1 MQHSLIKKIGLS
13 KEKDG
18 LCESLEGE
26 VYIVF
31 FFFLRHKL
39 VLDITIKLNF
49 LVIEAILITWK
60 RANWFFVDNFNMF

>member
-1 MQHSLIKKIGLS
+1 MSKEMQHSLIKKIGLS

-31 FFFLRHKL
+31 FFFFKAQ
-39 VLDITIKLNF
+39 ISS
-49 LVIEAILITWK
+49 
-60 RANWFFVDNFNMF
+60 

>member
-1 MQHSLIKKIGLS
+1 MSKEMQHSLIKKIGLS

-31 FFFLRHKL
+31 FFFKAQ
-39 VLDITIKLNF
+39 ISS
-49 LVIEAILITWK
+49 
-60 RANWFFVDNFNMF
+60 